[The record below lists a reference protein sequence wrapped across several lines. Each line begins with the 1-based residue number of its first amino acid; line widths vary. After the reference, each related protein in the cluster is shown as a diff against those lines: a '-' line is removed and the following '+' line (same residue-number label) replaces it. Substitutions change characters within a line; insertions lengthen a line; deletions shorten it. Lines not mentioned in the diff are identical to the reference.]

1 MGFYDEKE
9 GFYFEED
16 VLQIVTESYTT
27 EELELEK
34 ILKVE
39 EEVLVVDG
47 ITYVGR
53 LEVYTNGDWSFGIDN
68 GNKYESNFNSTLYQL
83 NTQGITLTTSCYV
96 QQGQTTCSDD
106 KQIFLVVQAQ
116 AINNIAYGD
125 IPITIHTLKA
135 SIIQNETTFS
145 FDEEQ
150 EFAIDYYEFGTEDF
164 MITCYNPDASSVA
177 ECYLLLPYTEDCCSD
192 RYPL

>member
-1 MGFYDEKE
+1 MRKR

-96 QQGQTTCSDD
+96 QQGQNYM
-106 KQIFLVVQAQ
+106 F
-116 AINNIAYGD
+116 
-125 IPITIHTLKA
+125 
-135 SIIQNETTFS
+135 
-145 FDEEQ
+145 
-150 EFAIDYYEFGTEDF
+150 
-164 MITCYNPDASSVA
+164 
-177 ECYLLLPYTEDCCSD
+177 
-192 RYPL
+192 